1 MRNILQYILKILA
14 KIILWRHRPVVVAVT
29 GSAGKTCTKEAI
41 YYVLKKKFRVRR
53 NIRNYNNE
61 IGVPLTILG
70 SYVSP
75 ETTLIGMWGWLK
87 IFLKSLF
94 VIIYQKSYPEILILE
109 MGICKPGDM
118 EYLMSFIPVKVGVFT
133 SIGEFPVHLEFF
145 PEKGKLVKEK
155 SILVKSLRSD
165 GLAVL
170 NYDDLSVRM
179 VGDEISDKTKVIYYG
194 FGEGADLKISN
205 YELVIRDLKKK
216 DYGINFKLEQ
226 EGSIVPI
233 RLIRVL
239 GKQHALI
246 AAAAASVGLY
256 FNLNLVQISNALRRY
271 RTMAGRTKLL
281 EGIKDSWIIDDSYN
295 ASPLSVLSGLDI
307 LREFPLEEDE
317 CKKIAVLGDMLELG
331 EKTEDGHR
339 EVGKNIISTID
350 ILFTVGDRAR
360 FIADEAKKHG
370 FSKDNIFEFSRS
382 EDVAIH
388 VQEII
393 HKGDV
398 VLIKGSRS
406 MRMEKI
412 VKEIMAHPEK
422 ADKLLIK

>member
-1 MRNILQYILKILA
+1 MRNTLQYILKILA
-14 KIILWRHRPVVVAVT
+14 KIILWRYKPTVVAVT

-41 YYVLKKKFRVRR
+41 YYVLKKRFKVRR

-75 ETTLIGMWGWLK
+75 ETTLKGLCGWLK
-87 IFLKSLF
+87 IFIKSLF
-94 VIIYQKSYPEILILE
+94 VIIYQKNYPKILVLE

-118 EYLMSFIPVKVGVFT
+118 EYFMSFIPVKVGVFT

-145 PEKGKLVKEK
+145 PEKGRLVEEK
-155 SILVKSLRSD
+155 SILVKSLPND

-179 VGDEISDKTKVIYYG
+179 VGDKLPEQTKILYYG
-194 FGEGADLKISN
+194 FGEGADLKIRN

-216 DYGINFKLEQ
+216 DFGINFKLEQ

-233 RLIRVL
+233 RLIKVL
-239 GKQHALI
+239 GKQNALTAT
-246 AAAAASVGLY
+246 AAAAVGLY
-256 FNLNLVQISNALRRY
+256 FDLNLVQISNALRRY
-271 RTMAGRTKLL
+271 RTVAGRSKLL
-281 EGIKDSWIIDDSYN
+281 EGIKESWIIDDSYN

-307 LREFPLEEDE
+307 LKEFPIEEGH

-331 EKTEDGHR
+331 EKTEVGHR
-339 EVGKNIISTID
+339 QVGENINSIVD

-382 EDVAIH
+382 EDAAIH
-388 VQEII
+388 IQKII
-393 HKGDV
+393 HKGDI

-406 MRMEKI
+406 IRMEKI
-412 VKEIMAHPEK
+412 VKKIMAHPEK
-422 ADKLLIK
+422 SDKLLIK

>member
-14 KIILWRHRPVVVAVT
+14 KIILWRYRPIVVAVT
-29 GSAGKTCTKEAI
+29 GSAGKTSTKEAI
-41 YYVLKKKFRVRR
+41 YHVLKKRFRVRR
-53 NIRNYNNE
+53 NIGNYNNE

-70 SYVSP
+70 SYISP
-75 ETTLIGMWGWLK
+75 ETTLGGMWDWLK
-87 IFLKSLF
+87 IFLRSLF
-94 VIIYQKSYPEILILE
+94 IIIYQKNYPEILILE

-118 EYLMSFIPVKVGVFT
+118 EYFMSFIPVKVGVFT

-145 PEKGKLVKEK
+145 PEKSKLVKEK
-155 SILVKSLRSD
+155 SILFKSLQSD

-170 NYDDLSVRM
+170 NYDDLSVRII
-179 VGDEISDKTKVIYYG
+179 GDEISDKTKIIYYG
-194 FGEGADLKISN
+194 FVEGANLRISN
-205 YELVIRDLKKK
+205 YELVIKDLKKK

-239 GKQHALI
+239 GKQHASI

-256 FNLNLVQISNALRRY
+256 FDLNLVQISNALRRY
-271 RTMAGRTKLL
+271 RTMPGRTKLL

-307 LREFPLEEDE
+307 LREFPLEEDG

-339 EVGKNIISTID
+339 QIGENIISTVD

-370 FSKDNIFEFSRS
+370 FSKDNIFEFSGS
-382 EDVAIH
+382 EDAAIH
-388 VQEII
+388 VQKII
-393 HKGDV
+393 HRGDV
-398 VLIKGSRS
+398 ILIKGSRS
-406 MRMEKI
+406 IRMEKI